1 MSRVLNAITIDVE
14 EYFHALNLRPA
25 FPASRW
31 DQLPSRVQVGVE
43 RFLDLLAQRSLK
55 ATFFVLGWVAERHPE
70 LVRRIAGLGHELA
83 SHGYGHQPVW
93 ELDPESF
100 RADLRRGLRVLEDS
114 SGTRVRTYRASN
126 FSITPRTS
134 WAIDILLEE
143 GIEIDSSIMPVRH
156 DRYGY
161 PGCPASPVRI
171 ERPAGSLLE
180 FPPLTRPFLGTRV
193 AAGGGGYLRL
203 LPMWFHTQAVARMNA
218 TGHPAVL
225 YLHPWELDPDQP
237 RGEVGFLGGLRH
249 YSRLA
254 QTGARLALLLDAFA
268 FGTLG
273 EVAQGLARE
282 KAPPAWAP

>member
-25 FPASRW
+25 FPSTRW
-31 DQLPSRVQVGVE
+31 DELPSRVQIGVE
-43 RFLDLLAQRSLK
+43 RFLALLAERSLK

-93 ELDPESF
+93 ELDPDAF
-100 RADLRRGLRVLEDS
+100 RTDLRRGLRSLEDS
-114 SGTRVRTYRASN
+114 AGARVRTYRASN

-143 GIEIDSSIMPVRH
+143 GIEVDSSIMPVRH

-161 PGCPASPVRI
+161 PSCPPQPVRI
-171 ERPAGSLLE
+171 ERAGGSLLE
-180 FPPLTRPFLGTRV
+180 LPPLTRPFLGTRV

-218 TGHPAVL
+218 AGHPAVL
-225 YLHPWELDPDQP
+225 YLHPWELDPEQP
-237 RGEVGFLGGLRH
+237 RGDVGLLKGLRH

-254 QTGARLALLLDAFA
+254 HTGARLAQLLDGFA

-273 EVAQGLARE
+273 EVARAARE
-282 KAPPAWAP
+282 NPATPAWKP